1 MNPAAP
7 VTRTR
12 MTAAKHEI
20 GAGRPPHRYRHTF
33 VRPDRPF
40 SCHSRSA
47 APVLS
52 GAMEIDVVLPC
63 LNEAGALP
71 WVLSRMPLGYRPI
84 VADNGSTDDSAAIA
98 ASFGARVVPV
108 PQRGFGAACHAGL
121 LEASSDIVCVM
132 DADASFDPGDLPAV
146 TGPVLAGQ
154 ADLVL
159 GRRSVRGK
167 GAWPLHARI
176 GNRVLAAERRR
187 RVGVPVRDLGPM
199 RALPMS
205 DRRFGYPLEMVI
217 RAAQAGWR
225 ITETDVPYY
234 PRTGKSKVTG
244 TLGGTVRTV
253 RDMRRVL
260 ASVASPAS

>member
-1 MNPAAP
+1 
-7 VTRTR
+7 
-12 MTAAKHEI
+12 
-20 GAGRPPHRYRHTF
+20 
-33 VRPDRPF
+33 
-40 SCHSRSA
+40 
-47 APVLS
+47 
-52 GAMEIDVVLPC
+52 MEIDVVLPC

-71 WVLSRMPLGYRPI
+71 WVLSRMPAGYRPV

-98 ASFGARVVPV
+98 LSYGALVVPV

-121 LEASSDIVCVM
+121 LAARTDIVCVM

-146 TGPVLAGQ
+146 AGPVLAGQ
-154 ADLVL
+154 ADLML
-159 GRRSVRGK
+159 GRRRIQGQ
-167 GAWPLHARI
+167 GAWPLHARL
-176 GNRVLAAERRR
+176 GNRVLAAELRRR
-187 RVGVPVRDLGPM
+187 IGVPVHDLGPM
-199 RALPMS
+199 RAARRADLMALPMS
-205 DRRFGYPLEMVI
+205 DRRFGYPLEMVV

-244 TLGGTVRTV
+244 TVGGTVRTV